1 MPILGAD
8 LPVIFYDEAQFS
20 RADLLGSGLAVYFSD
35 FGLAAS
41 RTAVTSATMGGDR
54 TRHAPGAGNLAITGS
69 LGLEL
74 SPTNAAYWL
83 RHLLGAVQ
91 VAGGDGAPWVVT
103 HAPGALP
110 TGLRLERDWRA
121 AGIADRVEVFA
132 GCRVAA
138 ATLDLPQEGAVTLAL
153 DLVGRDYALEAAP
166 AAAGALDLEHVG
178 WFASDAS
185 LSLDGVPAA
194 RVKTFSLTVDNGL
207 DTTRYTLGTG
217 GRRVDL
223 PEGFC
228 SVSGQFTAL
237 VDTDLFAACL
247 EPALDRTP
255 VSLALDLA
263 HGAGDGTAANERLV
277 VTLDPVLLELASP
290 AIASPNGLEVTV
302 NFTAYRATAPGLAIA
317 LSTPLTPGERLY
329 EAGGDPLSDS
339 DLNPLFALPG

>member
-41 RTAVTSATMGGDR
+41 RTAVTSATMAGDR
-54 TRHAPGAGNLAITGS
+54 TRHAPGSGNLAITGS

-91 VAGGDGAPWVVT
+91 VAGGDGAPWVAT

-132 GCRVAA
+132 GCRVSA
-138 ATLDLPQEGAVTLAL
+138 ATLDLPQEGAV
-153 DLVGRDYALEAAP
+153 
-166 AAAGALDLEHVG
+166 
-178 WFASDAS
+178 
-185 LSLDGVPAA
+185 
-194 RVKTFSLTVDNGL
+194 
-207 DTTRYTLGTG
+207 TLGTG

-302 NFTAYRATAPGLAIA
+302 SFTAYRATAPGLAIA

>member
-1 MPILGAD
+1 LNDPIA
-8 LPVIFYDEAQFS
+8 
-20 RADLLGSGLAVYFSD
+20 
-35 FGLAAS
+35 AAS
-41 RTAVTSATMGGDR
+41 
-54 TRHAPGAGNLAITGS
+54 
-69 LGLEL
+69 
-74 SPTNAAYWL
+74 WL
-83 RHLLGAVQ
+83 MSC
-91 VAGGDGAPWVVT
+91 
-103 HAPGALP
+103 
-110 TGLRLERDWRA
+110 
-121 AGIADRVEVFA
+121 F
-132 GCRVAA
+132 VAA
-138 ATLDLPQEGAVTLAL
+138 AL
-153 DLVGRDYALEAAP
+153 
-166 AAAGALDLEHVG
+166 AAGALDLEHVG

-194 RVKTFSLTVDNGL
+194 RVKTFRLTVDNGL

-302 NFTAYRATAPGLAIA
+302 SFTAYRATAPGLAIA

-339 DLNPLFALPG
+339 DLSPLFALPG